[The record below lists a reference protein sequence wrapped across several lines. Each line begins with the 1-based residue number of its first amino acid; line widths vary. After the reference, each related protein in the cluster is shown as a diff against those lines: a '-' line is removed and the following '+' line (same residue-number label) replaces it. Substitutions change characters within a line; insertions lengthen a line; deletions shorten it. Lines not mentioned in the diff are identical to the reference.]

1 MCTIDARVKSD
12 DGGPL
17 GDETGIL
24 ACQHALSRPT
34 SCAKQELARS
44 FVGRPK
50 LAFYRLA
57 ALLAQLELSTPV
69 EYCPTLT
76 IEN

>member
-1 MCTIDARVKSD
+1 MCTIEARVKSD
-12 DGGPL
+12 DGDPS

-34 SCAKQELARS
+34 SCAEQEIARS
-44 FVGRPK
+44 FLGRPK

-57 ALLAQLELSTPV
+57 AQLELSTPV